1 MSRHS
6 PLSSDTHKT
15 LRVSRARKGELGDAE
30 MCCLVVPAEFREV
43 QAHYPIV
50 FQKDRSQGSMNAV
63 ALFGFTRGE
72 NLFLN
77 ARGWDARYVPL
88 AMDTRPFLVGLDREG
103 GSEAHV
109 HIDLDHPR
117 VEAKT
122 GERVFDDA
130 GEPTPFLQ
138 AMTGKLGRLH
148 EGYQASRGFFDA
160 LERHELLEPFSL
172 EISLDDGSQNQLV
185 GFQTINETRLQS
197 LDAAA
202 TAELHAAGYLM
213 PVFMAVASLSN
224 FADLVGRKNESL
236 VHA

>member
-6 PLSSDTHKT
+6 PLSSDSHKT
-15 LRVSRARKGELGDAE
+15 LRVSRARRAELGDAE
-30 MCCLVVPAEFREV
+30 MCCLAVPAEFRDA

-50 FQKDRSQGSMNAV
+50 FQKDPSRDGMNAV

-88 AMDTRPFLVGLDREG
+88 AMETKPFLVGLDREG
-103 GSEAHV
+103 GDSAHV

-117 VEAKT
+117 VDAAQ
-122 GERVFDDA
+122 GERVFDDQ
-130 GEPTPFLQ
+130 GQPTPFLQ

-148 EGYQASRGFFDA
+148 EGYQASRGFFEA

-172 EISLDDGSQNQLV
+172 EITLEDGSHNQLV
-185 GFQTINETRLQS
+185 GFQTIGEARLQA
-197 LDAAA
+197 LDAAVV
-202 TAELHAAGYLM
+202 AELHAAGHLM
-213 PVFMAVASLSN
+213 PIFMVVASLSN
-224 FADLVGRKNESL
+224 FADLVRRKNESL